1 MGNLKFNLKKFSLF
15 LLTIVL
21 SFSLASCNKNDKDKK
36 NEKSDISVEE
46 KSSNNKKD
54 KKESKEK
61 SNIDNEKKEEV
72 NASPQPTNEPVAQQ
86 APAQAVPT
94 EQPAAQAAPEQPAQA
109 QPAAPA
115 TQPVAQQAPDQGG
128 NQEGCLNEAIF
139 N

>member
-86 APAQAVPT
+86 APAQA
-94 EQPAAQAAPEQPAQA
+94 APEQPTQA
-109 QPAAPA
+109 QPVAQQAP
-115 TQPVAQQAPDQGG
+115 QQAPDQGG